1 MALFEHTRDRHL
13 ILMPAI
19 ELTDLLPSTSYRLA
33 YALPLLV
40 SSTLLA
46 FAGSFFTL
54 DRTRS
59 FRPRSDPLNV
69 PGSFSLTKNPRRF
82 RLYLQGGLGG
92 LAIGY
97 SFGRTFFYIPI

>member
-1 MALFEHTRDRHL
+1 
-13 ILMPAI
+13 MPAI

-40 SSTLLA
+40 LSTLLA
-46 FAGSFFTL
+46 FSGSFLTL

-59 FRPRSDPLNV
+59 FRPRNDPLNV
-69 PGSFSLTKNPRRF
+69 PGSFSLTKKPRRF

-97 SFGRTFFYIPI
+97 SFGRAFIYIPI